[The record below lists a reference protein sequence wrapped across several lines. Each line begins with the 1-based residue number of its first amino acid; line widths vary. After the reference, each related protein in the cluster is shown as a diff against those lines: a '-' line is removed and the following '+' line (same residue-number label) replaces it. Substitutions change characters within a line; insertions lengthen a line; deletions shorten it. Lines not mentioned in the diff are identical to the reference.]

1 MILPILV
8 GLGLV
13 VTSGLAEAQPVY
25 RTGVEL
31 VHFGVTVVD
40 RRGTPVSGLTVDD
53 FEVVE
58 RGTPQP
64 VWYFA
69 QGDADDARPLHL
81 GLLFDCSGSMT
92 EDLSFS
98 RSAAIKFLNTQERAE
113 DITLV
118 DFDTEVRA
126 ARFGPRDFPRL
137 VERLRSRKPDGW
149 TALYDALGVYLDGSQ
164 DQTGQKVLVIY
175 TDGGDTSS
183 TMSFAEALSLIKASD
198 VTVYAVGFL
207 EHQSSS
213 SRMEQRLRL
222 QQLAESTG
230 GQAIFPMSIKQ
241 LDEAY
246 DKIFQELNAR
256 YTLGYVS
263 TDRRADGAWR
273 EVEIRLTRPEL
284 KGAKVRTRRGYFA
297 PYRPGSQP

>member
-1 MILPILV
+1 VILPILV

-13 VTSGLAEAQPVY
+13 VTSGLAAAQPVY

-273 EVEIRLTRPEL
+273 EVEVRLTRPEL

>member
-1 MILPILV
+1 VILPILV

-40 RRGTPVSGLTVDD
+40 RKGTPVSGLTVDD

-207 EHQSSS
+207 EHQPSS

-273 EVEIRLTRPEL
+273 EVEVRLTRPEL

>member
-40 RRGTPVSGLTVDD
+40 RKGTPVSGLTVDD

-273 EVEIRLTRPEL
+273 EVEVRLTRPEL

>member
-64 VWYFA
+64 IWYFA

-137 VERLRSRKPDGW
+137 VERLRSRRPDGW

-284 KGAKVRTRRGYFA
+284 KGVKVRTRRGYFA

>member
-40 RRGTPVSGLTVDD
+40 RKGTPVSGLTVDD

-207 EHQSSS
+207 EHQPSS

-273 EVEIRLTRPEL
+273 EVEVRLTRPEL

>member
-64 VWYFA
+64 IWYFA
-69 QGDADDARPLHL
+69 QGDADDSRPLHL

-137 VERLRSRKPDGW
+137 VERLRSRRPDGW

>member
-40 RRGTPVSGLTVDD
+40 RKGTPVSGLTVDD

-64 VWYFA
+64 IWYFA
-69 QGDADDARPLHL
+69 QGDTDDARPLHL

-207 EHQSSS
+207 EHQPSS

-273 EVEIRLTRPEL
+273 EVEVRLTRPEL

>member
-40 RRGTPVSGLTVDD
+40 RKGTPVSGLTVDD

-64 VWYFA
+64 IWYFA

-207 EHQSSS
+207 EHQPSS

-273 EVEIRLTRPEL
+273 EVEVRLTRPEL

>member
-40 RRGTPVSGLTVDD
+40 RKGTPVSGLTVDD

-207 EHQSSS
+207 EHQPSS

-241 LDEAY
+241 LGEAY

-273 EVEIRLTRPEL
+273 EVEVRLTRPEL

>member
-40 RRGTPVSGLTVDD
+40 RKGTPVSGLTVDD

-64 VWYFA
+64 IWYFA

-273 EVEIRLTRPEL
+273 EVEVRLTRPEL

>member
-40 RRGTPVSGLTVDD
+40 RKGTPVSGLTVDD

-198 VTVYAVGFL
+198 VTVYVVGFL
-207 EHQSSS
+207 EHQPSS

-273 EVEIRLTRPEL
+273 EVEVRLTRPEL

>member
-1 MILPILV
+1 VILPILV

-40 RRGTPVSGLTVDD
+40 RKGTPVSGLTVDD

-207 EHQSSS
+207 EHQPSS

-241 LDEAY
+241 LGEAY

-273 EVEIRLTRPEL
+273 EVEVRLTRPEL